1 MKIYQDE
8 SSVSRVLCLF
18 QTSEEHK
25 REAAFSDEWTAYPK
39 SLFEGD
45 PRVEHGYAMRKGA
58 KSDYLTALMS
68 LITPEASQ
76 PSSLLAS
83 NLRSVFLVDDDMAF
97 VNRFQ
102 YLGAKTFA
110 DITHRYVRHI
120 LGLMPSNCTCIIVM
134 GDRYDIGGDK
144 SLKGDERQR
153 RNQSEQSREFH
164 PSNALPVPDFKM
176 LMKNPR
182 NKANLLEFVTES
194 LFVDKQMIPEKVTFI
209 LGGNSRDSGR
219 TVVISN
225 ATVSTLDELSY
236 SLHEEADARIMAHL
250 WYNVE

>member
-1 MKIYQDE
+1 MLYVAIVY
-8 SSVSRVLCLF
+8 
-18 QTSEEHK
+18 
-25 REAAFSDEWTAYPK
+25 
-39 SLFEGD
+39 
-45 PRVEHGYAMRKGA
+45 
-58 KSDYLTALMS
+58 
-68 LITPEASQ
+68 
-76 PSSLLAS
+76 
-83 NLRSVFLVDDDMAF
+83 
-97 VNRFQ
+97 RFQ
-102 YLGAKTFA
+102 FLGAKTFA

-194 LFVDKQMIPEKVTFI
+194 LFVDKQMIPENVAFI
-209 LGGNSRDSGR
+209 LGGSSRDSGR

-225 ATVSTLDELSY
+225 STVSTLAELSY
-236 SLHEEADARIMAHL
+236 GLHEEADARIMAHL
-250 WYNVE
+250 WYSVEQLGCTRTVVHSTDIDIIILSMYYYCCLASLPELRVQTKPDRFLAIHELVASLLPRT